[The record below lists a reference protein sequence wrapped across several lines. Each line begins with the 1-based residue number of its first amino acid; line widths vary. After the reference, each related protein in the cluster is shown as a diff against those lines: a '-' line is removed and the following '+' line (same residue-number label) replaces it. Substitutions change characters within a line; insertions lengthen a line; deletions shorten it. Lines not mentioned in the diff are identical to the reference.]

1 MGKRYTVSVLLGM
14 LVAAVVA
21 VSWAQRAAASSRAV
35 EHTSYRGET
44 LSYTSAIASPRVR
57 PQVVSLP
64 TRVVLVDELGR
75 VIAELVASDPKEL
88 MGAVAELA
96 DETGVRGTEA
106 IFDR

>member
-1 MGKRYTVSVLLGM
+1 
-14 LVAAVVA
+14 
-21 VSWAQRAAASSRAV
+21 
-35 EHTSYRGET
+35 
-44 LSYTSAIASPRVR
+44 
-57 PQVVSLP
+57 
-64 TRVVLVDELGR
+64 VVLVDELGR